1 MEARGNT
8 SMRDRQISKAV
19 IRRLPRYRRYL
30 KELEKKGVEK
40 ISSKDLSSLIGYTA
54 SQIRQDLNNFGGFG
68 QQGYGY
74 SVAKL
79 REEIG
84 NILGLDRDYKM
95 VIIGYGRLGQ
105 AIASYVANNE
115 PNFRIVGIFD
125 VKQIIQQIH
134 DDQFKDAQIMTC
146 GSLSD
151 FIKKEKVD
159 IAVITV
165 PAEKA
170 QLVADTAVNAGIKG
184 IWNLT
189 AVDLDIPENK
199 NVAVE
204 NVHMSDSLHALIY
217 YMGDAE

>member
-1 MEARGNT
+1 MSE
-8 SMRDRQISKAV
+8 RQISKAV

-30 KELEKKGVEK
+30 KELEKTGVEK
-40 ISSKDLSSLIGYTA
+40 ISSKDLSGLIGYTA

-74 SVAKL
+74 SVTKL

-84 NILGLDRDYKM
+84 NILGLDKTYKM
-95 VIIGYGRLGQ
+95 VVIGYGRLGQ

-115 PNFRIVGIFD
+115 PNFKIVGIFD
-125 VKQIIQQIH
+125 VKQIIKEIH
-134 DDQFKDAQIMTC
+134 DVQFKDAQIMTC
-146 GSLSD
+146 GSLSN
-151 FIKKEKVD
+151 FIKNEKVD

-170 QLVADTAVNAGIKG
+170 QLVADTAVDAGIKG

-189 AVDLDIPENK
+189 AVDLDVPEN
-199 NVAVE
+199 VALE

-217 YMGDAE
+217 YMGDGE